1 MWIKIKK
8 FGLTL
13 SVIVLFGL
21 YALQKQAQPDGGAAV
36 VAAVPPTATSVS
48 AVAQVVSTVPA
59 TGQTP
64 STDPDRLHS
73 GANVTPTASVTE
85 PRTSTQKIVVTPT
98 ATATVSGQYRDGSY
112 TGSQADAHWGTVEVL
127 AVVSNGQ
134 LSDVQFTEY
143 PNHRNRSQEINSQ
156 AMPILTREAVQSQ
169 QAQVDVVSGATDT
182 SEAFIQSLSSALSQA
197 S

>member
-1 MWIKIKK
+1 MWTKIKK
-8 FGLTL
+8 VGLSL

-21 YALQKQAQPDGGAAV
+21 YALQKQAQPGGAAL
-36 VAAVPPTATSVS
+36 VASVPPTTTSVS
-48 AVAQVVSTVPA
+48 VAA
-59 TGQTP
+59 LIP
-64 STDPDRLHS
+64 STATVIVRTPQADS
-73 GANVTPTASVTE
+73 GLAQSTATKTPAPRISAQNVVM
-85 PRTSTQKIVVTPT
+85 TPT
-98 ATATVSGQYRDGSY
+98 ATATPSGQYRDGSY
-112 TGSQADAHWGTVEVL
+112 TGSQADAHWGTVQVL

-156 AMPILTREAVQSQ
+156 AMPILTQEAVQSQ

-182 SEAFIQSLSSALSQA
+182 SDAFIQSLSSALSQA

>member
-1 MWIKIKK
+1 MDKSEK
-8 FGLTL
+8 TCP
-13 SVIVLFGL
+13 VIVRDRFVRTLRVAEAGSTRRWSLRCCCRSSDRRFCFHGRAGDIGSAPNCTNAVDGL
-21 YALQKQAQPDGGAAV
+21 QVGAISRDENAHGNKNGALERPPKLSLQQRPPVAV
-36 VAAVPPTATSVS
+36 S
-48 AVAQVVSTVPA
+48 
-59 TGQTP
+59 
-64 STDPDRLHS
+64 
-73 GANVTPTASVTE
+73 
-85 PRTSTQKIVVTPT
+85 
-98 ATATVSGQYRDGSY
+98 RDGSY
-112 TGSQADAHWGTVEVL
+112 TGSQADAHWGTVQVL

-156 AMPILTREAVQSQ
+156 AMPILTQEAVQSQ